1 MLAAGDS
8 SGVLSSTGMERRIEG
23 TLPVAR
29 VVSVLIAFAVC
40 LRLAHLVLVAPTPL
54 VGFHKEFVDS
64 DMWFFDQ
71 WVQRIV
77 AGDWLGRERFHP
89 LAAWQLGAAPAAKWL
104 EWYGSAP
111 TFYKAPF
118 YAYLLAALSF
128 LGAPALSVF
137 FLQAVAAGFSAWILF
152 RISRDMFGD
161 VAAVFAVAL
170 FALYG
175 PDIHFTTVMLRGPWI
190 VLSSLLVTD
199 RLLVFSHRPSA
210 AQAALAGLSV
220 AVAIVINEAMT
231 PLVILAP
238 LAFLL
243 AGPPRDRALKACG
256 GFAAGTL
263 AGLAPVVI
271 RNLVVGAPPFQIAVT
286 GTVVLAVF
294 NSASSDPLLFSARP
308 ENFAPVMNLA
318 GVSVFQ
324 TLLACARSFSS
335 VSDWLGFYALKL
347 AGLVAPFENPDNV
360 NFYYAAVVNPWL
372 GLLPAYGVLL
382 PLALSGALLAWPTR
396 RASWWCWMPPPLTL
410 LAAMLLT
417 LPLSRYRAVWAI
429 HLMPFAG
436 LALSR
441 AASWARARSF
451 ARLGAL
457 LIALAFAAGAQH
469 AIQQEVFWGAR
480 RAQSLT
486 YRPAEFV
493 LAARMEA
500 STGRFAEAAR
510 EMDRLAELHPEAGV
524 KLQAMTLAAQYRD
537 QERASKGAA
546 HDR

>member
-8 SGVLSSTGMERRIEG
+8 SGTGPR
-23 TLPVAR
+23 PVAK
-29 VVSVLIAFAVC
+29 VVAILIAFAAC

-54 VGFHKEFVDS
+54 MGFHKEFVDS

-118 YAYLLAALSF
+118 YAYLLATLAF
-128 LGAPALSVF
+128 LGAPVVSVF
-137 FLQAVAAGFSAWILF
+137 VLQAGAAGFSAWLLF
-152 RISRDMFGD
+152 RITRGMFGE
-161 VAAVFAVAL
+161 VAGVFAVAL

-190 VLSSLLVTD
+190 VLSTLLVTD
-199 RLLVFSHRPSA
+199 RLLAFARGPST
-210 AQAALAGLSV
+210 AQASLVGLSV
-220 AVAIVINEAMT
+220 AFAIVINEAMT

-238 LAFLL
+238 LAFLSAGL
-243 AGPPRDRALKACG
+243 ARDRAVKSGA
-256 GFAAGTL
+256 GFAAGALVGVT
-263 AGLAPVVI
+263 PVVI
-271 RNLVVGAPPFQIAVT
+271 RNLLVGAPPFQIAVT

-294 NSASSDPLLFSARP
+294 NSSSSDPVLFSARP
-308 ENFAPVMNLA
+308 ENFAAVMDLA
-318 GVSVFQ
+318 GASLFE
-324 TLLACARSFSS
+324 TLLACSRSFSTL
-335 VSDWLGFYALKL
+335 SDWAGFYALKA
-347 AGLVAPFENPDNV
+347 AGLVAPFENPDNL
-360 NFYYAAVVNPWL
+360 NFYYAALVNPWL

-382 PLALSGALLAWPTR
+382 PLVLTGAILAWPAR
-396 RASWWCWMPPPLTL
+396 RVSWWCWVPSPLTL

-441 AASWARARSF
+441 ALSWARERSF
-451 ARLGAL
+451 ARLGGL
-457 LIALAFAAGAQH
+457 ALALATIT
-469 AIQQEVFWGAR
+469 AIQFAVQQQVFWGAR
-480 RAQSLT
+480 RAQSLA
-486 YRPAEFV
+486 YRPSEFV

-500 STGRFAEAAR
+500 SKGRFAEAAR
-510 EMDRLAELHPEAGV
+510 EMDRLAELHPEPGV
-524 KLQAMTLAAQYRD
+524 KLQALTLAAQYRD
-537 QERASKGAA
+537 QERASKGAD
-546 HDR
+546 HVR

>member
-8 SGVLSSTGMERRIEG
+8 SGTGR
-23 TLPVAR
+23 LPLAKIVG
-29 VVSVLIAFAVC
+29 VLIAFAVG
-40 LRLAHLVLVAPTPL
+40 LRIAHLVLVAPTPL
-54 VGFHKEFVDS
+54 MGFHKEFVDS

-89 LAAWQLGAAPAAKWL
+89 LAGWQLSAAPAGKWL

-128 LGAPALSVF
+128 LGAPPLSVF
-137 FLQAVAAGFSAWILF
+137 VLQAMVAGISAWLLF
-152 RISRDMFGD
+152 RIAREMFGG
-161 VAAVFAVAL
+161 VAGVFAVAL

-175 PDIHFTTVMLRGPWI
+175 PDIHFTAVMLRGPWI
-190 VLSSLLVTD
+190 ALSTLLVTD
-199 RLLVFSHRPSA
+199 RLLVFSRRPSA
-210 AQAALAGLSV
+210 AQAALVGLSV

-231 PLVILAP
+231 PLVILVP
-238 LAFLL
+238 LVFLF
-243 AGPPRDRALKACG
+243 ARPSRDRAFKACA

-263 AGLAPVVI
+263 AGLAPVVV
-271 RNLVVGAPPFQIAVT
+271 RNLLVGAPPLQIAVT
-286 GTVVLAVF
+286 GSVVLAVF

-308 ENFAPVMNLA
+308 ENFAPVMDLA
-318 GVSVFQ
+318 GASLLQ
-324 TLLACARSFSS
+324 TLLACARSFPTF
-335 VSDWLGFYALKL
+335 SDWAGFYALKA

-360 NFYYAAVVNPWL
+360 NFYYAALVNPWL
-372 GLLPAYGVLL
+372 GLLPAYGVLF
-382 PLALSGALLAWPTR
+382 PLAVAGGCLAWPAR
-396 RASWWCWMPPPLTL
+396 RASWWCWVPSPLTL
-410 LAAMLLT
+410 LVAMLLT

-436 LALSR
+436 LTLSR
-441 AASWARARSF
+441 AVSWARERNF
-451 ARLGAL
+451 ARLSVL
-457 LIALAFAAGAQH
+457 LPALALVAGAQL
-469 AIQQEVFWGAR
+469 AVQQQVFWAAR
-480 RAQSLT
+480 RAQSVA

-500 STGRFAEAAR
+500 SAGQFGAAAR
-510 EMDRLAELHPEAGV
+510 EMDRLAEVHPDAGV

-537 QERASKGAA
+537 QERASKGVV

>member
-8 SGVLSSTGMERRIEG
+8 SGTPTSAGMERRDE
-23 TLPVAR
+23 TLPSAVRIVA
-29 VVSVLIAFAVC
+29 VLIAFAVG

-54 VGFHKEFVDS
+54 VGFHREFVDS

-89 LAAWQLGAAPAAKWL
+89 LAGWQLAAAPEAKWL

-118 YAYLLAALSF
+118 YPYLLAALSF
-128 LGAPALSVF
+128 LKAPAVSVF
-137 FLQAVAAGFSAWILF
+137 VLQAGAAGLSAWLLF
-152 RISRDMFGD
+152 RIARGMFGE
-161 VAAVFAVAL
+161 VAGLFAAAL

-190 VLSSLLVTD
+190 VLSTLLVTD
-199 RLLVFSHRPSA
+199 RLLAFAGRPSGA
-210 AQAALAGLSV
+210 RAGLVGLSV
-220 AVAIVINEAMT
+220 AAAIVVNEAMT
-231 PLVILAP
+231 PLV
-238 LAFLL
+238 LL
-243 AGPPRDRALKACG
+243 VPFVLLSAGPARGRVLRNCVL
-256 GFAAGTL
+256 FAAGAL
-263 AGLAPVVI
+263 AGLLPVVI
-271 RNLVVGAPPFQIAVT
+271 RNLMVGAPPFQIAVT
-286 GTVVLAVF
+286 GSVVLAVF

-308 ENFAPVMNLA
+308 ENFAPVMGLA
-318 GVSVFQ
+318 GASLFE
-324 TLLACARSFSS
+324 TLLVCARSFSTIA
-335 VSDWLGFYALKL
+335 DWAGFYALKT

-360 NFYYAAVVNPWL
+360 NFYYVALVNPWL

-382 PLALSGALLAWPTR
+382 PLALVGVVVAWPAR
-396 RASWWCWMPPPLTL
+396 RASWWCFLPSPLTL

-441 AASWARARSF
+441 AFAWARGRSF
-451 ARLGAL
+451 ARLGG
-457 LIALAFAAGAQH
+457 LAAFVAFVAVVQFVV
-469 AIQQEVFWGAR
+469 QREVFWGAR
-480 RAQSLT
+480 RAQGLV

-500 STGRFAEAAR
+500 SAGRFGDAAR
-510 EMDRLAELHPEAGV
+510 EMDRLALVHPEAGV
-524 KLQAMTLAAQYRD
+524 RLQALTLAAQYRD
-537 QERASKGAA
+537 QERASKGGGS
-546 HDR
+546 

>member
-8 SGVLSSTGMERRIEG
+8 SGTLPSTGMDRRHEAAPS
-23 TLPVAR
+23 PVRIVA
-29 VVSVLIAFAVC
+29 VLIAFTVC
-40 LRLAHLVLVAPTPL
+40 LRLAHLALVAQTPL
-54 VGFHKEFVDS
+54 VSFHREFVDS

-89 LAAWQLGAAPAAKWL
+89 LAAWQLAAAPAEKWL

-118 YAYLLAALSF
+118 YAYLLAILSF
-128 LGAPALSVF
+128 LEAPAVSVF
-137 FLQAVAAGFSAWILF
+137 ILQAAAAGVSAWFLF
-152 RISRDMFGD
+152 RIARRMFGE
-161 VAAVFAVAL
+161 VAGVFAVAL

-190 VLSSLLVTD
+190 VLSTLLVTD
-199 RLLVFSHRPSA
+199 RLLAFADRPST
-210 AQAALAGLSV
+210 AQAGLVGLSV
-220 AVAIVINEAMT
+220 AAAIVVNEAMT
-231 PLVILAP
+231 PLVLLAP
-238 LAFLL
+238 LAFLSAGL
-243 AGPPRDRALKACG
+243 ARGRLLSACA
-256 GFAAGTL
+256 GFAAGAL
-263 AGLAPVVI
+263 AGLLPLMI
-271 RNLVVGAPPFQIAVT
+271 RNLMVGAPPFQIAVT
-286 GTVVLAVF
+286 GSVVLAVF

-308 ENFAPVMNLA
+308 ENFAPVMDLGGA
-318 GVSVFQ
+318 SLFE
-324 TLLACARSFSS
+324 TLLACARSFSTL
-335 VSDWLGFYALKL
+335 SDWAGFYALKV

-360 NFYYAAVVNPWL
+360 NFYYAALVNPWL

-382 PLALSGALLAWPTR
+382 PLAFVGSLLAWPAR
-396 RASWWCWMPPPLTL
+396 RASWLCWAPSPLVL
-410 LAAMLLT
+410 LAAMILT

-441 AASWARARSF
+441 ALAWSRERKF
-451 ARLGAL
+451 ARLSGLAA
-457 LIALAFAAGAQH
+457 ALACVAAVQLVV
-469 AIQQEVFWGAR
+469 QQQVFWGAR
-480 RAQSLT
+480 RAQGLA

-500 STGRFAEAAR
+500 ANGRFAAAAR
-510 EMDRLAELHPEAGV
+510 EMDHLAEAHPDPGV

-537 QERASKGAA
+537 QERASKGGGS
-546 HDR
+546 